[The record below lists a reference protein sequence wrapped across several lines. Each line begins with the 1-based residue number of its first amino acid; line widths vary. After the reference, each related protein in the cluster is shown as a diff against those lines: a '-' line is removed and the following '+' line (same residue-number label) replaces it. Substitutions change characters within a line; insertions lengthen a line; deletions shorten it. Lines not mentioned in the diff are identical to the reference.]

1 MLTKYNKMKIMIDPI
16 HIEGELTG
24 ECYRFLLKWK
34 REKHT
39 KPFNH
44 ISIPEKKLSR
54 FEIGIKTFSDYQLV
68 FNFISRNSE
77 LKEKIERMLC
87 VERKTHREN

>member
-1 MLTKYNKMKIMIDPI
+1 MLSFFAEMEKRKTHKALQS
-16 HIEGELTG
+16 HIYT
-24 ECYRFLLKWK
+24 R
-34 REKHT
+34 
-39 KPFNH
+39 
-44 ISIPEKKLSR
+44 KKLSR